1 MRHPPGASEASLQE
15 LQSAISATKDLYAML
30 GEGQVVQ
37 LGSPAS
43 SWSAAG
49 SGFAASS
56 PRLAFTGQPPSP
68 VTATDVSRGRQEWV
82 RQPAGLADGVAS
94 LGRQRE
100 QGQQPASSADAT
112 AVTGSRQ
119 EPGHQPASLLA
130 EAPVG
135 LERQDTRQQHADGGK
150 LPAAWEDA
158 AAATDSLYA
167 LLGGG
172 IIAQADSSSDAQSQD
187 DSLMDSKLPAEP
199 LLDCAVSV
207 ERAAAPAH
215 PAQQWE
221 QWEEQELHAD
231 LPAQH
236 SVAVQAGTPHEASTQ
251 VAFDSSYQLLFD
263 ATALQPCIVSQPTP
277 TQSRPHPL
285 QQLGLLQISA
295 GPHAGSTQQA
305 FSSTIGAELLGK
317 GSAKQWLQD
326 VQLQD
331 LFRCD
336 SVKTPC
342 NVKFVLGVSTE
353 LGLLT
358 CRMQLE
364 CIRHQA
370 NKLRFQCSAGSTA
383 LARWAS
389 GHVARL

>member
-1 MRHPPGASEASLQE
+1 
-15 LQSAISATKDLYAML
+15 ML

-251 VAFDSSYQLLFD
+251 
-263 ATALQPCIVSQPTP
+263 
-277 TQSRPHPL
+277 
-285 QQLGLLQISA
+285 ISA

-331 LFRCD
+331 LFR
-336 SVKTPC
+336 
-342 NVKFVLGVSTE
+342 
-353 LGLLT
+353 
-358 CRMQLE
+358 MQLE

-383 LARWAS
+383 LARAAPS
-389 GHVARL
+389 QSHHYESCSDIQQYIKATLPFPELA